1 MNREH
6 YLNYAVYMTANG
18 NYLVKVEPGYFASDA
33 FMKSDEAYSSVS
45 GSKFGGIFGDD
56 GKRAHCDKRE
66 IRRLVSDEEFDR
78 LYAESHLYFKVM
90 ILILNML
97 NKVHAEHKQSI
108 KGPLKI
114 QKPDG
119 GFQFTADGI
128 RMIKEYHKISEFS
141 MYAHAWFDDL
151 KIDCIPDEEYL
162 HEMAECVL
170 R

>member
-18 NYLVKVEPGYFASDA
+18 DYLVKAEPGYFASDA
-33 FMKSDEAYSSVS
+33 FMKGDEEYAEIS

-66 IRRLVSDEEFDR
+66 IRRLTDDAEFDR
-78 LYAESHLYFKVM
+78 LYEAAHLYFK
-90 ILILNML
+90 ILVLML
-97 NKVHAEHKQSI
+97 DMLDRVHEEHKQNI
-108 KGPLKI
+108 NGPLKI
-114 QKPDG
+114 QRPEG

-128 RMIKEYHKISEFS
+128 RMIKESNKISEFS

-151 KIDCIPDEEYL
+151 GIDRIPDEDYL
-162 HEMAECVL
+162 REMAEVVL
-170 R
+170 K